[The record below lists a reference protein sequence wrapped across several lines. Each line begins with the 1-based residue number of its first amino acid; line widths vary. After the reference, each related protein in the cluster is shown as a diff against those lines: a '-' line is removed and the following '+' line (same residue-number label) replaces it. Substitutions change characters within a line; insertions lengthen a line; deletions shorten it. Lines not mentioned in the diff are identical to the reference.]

1 MLVAL
6 IRSGQ
11 LLIKAPIMIRL
22 ALAAPFLIFI
32 WAATTGAQSVVR
44 LNPSAVDQLTTND
57 NRRAVEQLRRL
68 EQKVIVYR
76 SLGDFA
82 DSGRLARVPLKQ
94 FEHEFQIVT
103 GEIEV
108 LIARM
113 PAGQL
118 RTQIVNALASYRDGL
133 FWWRQ
138 IDEPRVVTVSAL
150 NYEPNATPASV
161 AFNSSVPYTVAIH
174 WRQAARY
181 LARAE
186 TLLDRQ

>member
-1 MLVAL
+1 
-6 IRSGQ
+6 
-11 LLIKAPIMIRL
+11 MIRL
-22 ALAAPFLIFI
+22 ALAASFLTLIC
-32 WAATTGAQSVVR
+32 AANTGAQSVAR

-57 NRRAVEQLRRL
+57 NRRAVEQLRKL

-94 FEHEFQIVT
+94 FEHEFQIVR
-103 GEIEV
+103 GEVE
-108 LIARM
+108 LLLARM
-113 PAGQL
+113 PTSQL
-118 RTQIVNALASYRDGL
+118 RTQLGNALASYRDGL

-138 IDEPRVVTVSAL
+138 IDEPRVVHVSAL
-150 NYEPNATPASV
+150 NYEPKATPSSV
-161 AFNSSVPYTVAIH
+161 AFNASIPYTVAIH

-186 TLLDRQ
+186 VLLDRQ